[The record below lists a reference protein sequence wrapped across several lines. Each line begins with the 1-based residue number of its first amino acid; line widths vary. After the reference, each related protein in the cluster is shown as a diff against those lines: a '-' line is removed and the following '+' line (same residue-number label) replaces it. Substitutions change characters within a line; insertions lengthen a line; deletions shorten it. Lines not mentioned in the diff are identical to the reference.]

1 MLPSFHDDYL
11 VSYEVDCKGRQ
22 IKMHIKSAAT
32 VAEEAVVS
40 TVVFT
45 GVDGYHF
52 EDDAFGNIIFDLE
65 EVPTA
70 GFVSEYRDELAES
83 HRYGALGIW
92 ASNLETAPRV
102 LSEQGIQAYVLTP
115 SLGLAGW
122 VLAKEAF
129 VEPRSGVAP
138 SASAPGAVGR

>member
-1 MLPSFHDDYL
+1 M
-11 VSYEVDCKGRQ
+11 
-22 IKMHIKSAAT
+22 
-32 VAEEAVVS
+32 S

-70 GFVSEYRDELAES
+70 GFVSEYRDELAKS
-83 HRYGALGIW
+83 HRYGGVGTW
-92 ASNLETAPRV
+92 ASDLDTAPRV
-102 LSEQGIQAYVLTP
+102 LSDLGIQAYVLSA
-115 SLGLAGW
+115 SLGLSGW

-138 SASAPGAVGR
+138 SGSAPGQSAGETAR